1 MITPIQLIERT
12 KFFKNTLAT
21 IWLTNVREPISILD
35 GQKAP
40 FRNPLVAPTLIGMK
54 LELNSLGVMLKVG
67 KKSGIKNDVIL
78 DTDDTTFRIIKVQ
91 KRFKDNKRVI
101 TYTMIGIQ
109 SRYVYEVNVPV
120 SHVSK
125 NTITLTIV
133 EEEYKE
139 FRSSLFSEGYRLYY
153 HYKTEIEFYSYFRWS
168 SVYKKFL
175 KKHFVDGSERVSV
188 APYALDWYNKT
199 Y

>member
-21 IWLTNVREPISILD
+21 IWLTNVREPGSILN

-54 LELNSLGVMLKVG
+54 LELNSLGIMLKAG
-67 KKSGIKNDVIL
+67 KKGGIKNDVIL

-91 KRFKDNKRVI
+91 KRFKENKRVI

-120 SHVSK
+120 SHTSK
-125 NTITLTIV
+125 NTITLTLV
-133 EEEYKE
+133 DEEYEE
-139 FRSSLFSEGYRLYY
+139 FMSSIFSGGYRSYY
-153 HYKTEIEFYSYFRWS
+153 HNETEIEFYSYFRWS

-188 APYALDWYNKT
+188 TPYALDWYAKT